1 MLRKQTGKVVR
12 TTDGSGITL
21 EKLKVIIEAY
31 TKPYREQM
39 EKVKAQ
45 TSQVANR
52 VERQTAR
59 ISQSWKKVGAV
70 VASVLSIGAIVAFGK
85 SCIDLGSN
93 LTEVQNVV
101 DVTFGSM
108 SDRVNDFAKDAA
120 KTFGL
125 SETMAKKYMG
135 TYGAMAKSF
144 GIAGNAGYEMSA
156 AITGLTGDVAS
167 FYNLSQDEAYTKLKS
182 IFTGETE
189 SLKDLGVV
197 MTQTALDQY
206 ALNEGLGK
214 TTNKM
219 TEQEKVM
226 LRYQFV
232 MSQLSDASG
241 DFARTSGSWANQV
254 RVLQLQFDSLRA
266 TIGQGLIN
274 AFTPVI
280 TVINAILEK
289 LQTLANYF
297 KAFTEAIFGNASG
310 SSGGMSGSM
319 DSAAGSSGQI
329 ADNMGSA
336 AGSAKELNRQLAK
349 FDELNNLSS
358 SRGSGGGGAGGGGI
372 LGDLDLGMENVQAQA
387 DLISNKIID
396 AFKAGDYYSVGAYIG
411 AAITDSLRKVNW
423 NEAYEA
429 ARGFGSGFAQF
440 LNGLISP
447 GLFFEVGHTIG
458 AALNT
463 ALYVGLEFVKTF
475 DWSNFGLSIAEGING
490 FFSTFDFSALGNTLS
505 VFVLGLLSAIAT
517 ALENTD
523 WFLVGQKI
531 GQFLSALDWKM
542 VLAETGQVIIE
553 GISAAIKLHAG
564 LIDAAPIEAA
574 IIAAV
579 AGFKFV
585 GIGKAITKALSTALA
600 GGITLNDIKIVFTGF
615 TTGFVGG
622 PAFDVLGNEI
632 IETVETFI
640 RENFGESVL
649 NAMGEGLLIA
659 ESAGIGAFFGG
670 PVGALVG
677 GIIGL
682 ILDEIQGGEWATK
695 FWKKFGD
702 TLFNWSFTNSLFEKS
717 KKFFEEA
724 FSADNFLDF
733 GVNIVAGI
741 ASGITSGFT
750 FLTEPIADLF
760 TWITEKICNVFGI
773 HSPSTE
779 MKPYGRY
786 ILEGIIEGFKETFTE
801 WTGALD
807 EWYNQYIAP
816 WFTVQKWSELYNT
829 IKTSLKSKWDET
841 VLQWKTDIQ
850 NWWNEHVAKWFT
862 KEKWT
867 TGLGGIKEGFKAA
880 FDAAVEAAKEIW
892 NNFARWLNEKLTFT
906 IDPINVMGKNVYGG
920 GEISLGKI
928 PTFESGGFPDR
939 GQLFIAN
946 EAGPEMIGRFGRKS
960 AVANQDQITDGI
972 ANAVYAAN
980 TEQNQLLREQNDLLR
995 AILAK
1000 PGVNKDDVVD
1010 LWRSGA
1016 GEYKKQTGRQLALD
1030 Y

>member
-1 MLRKQTGKVVR
+1 MR

-45 TSQVANR
+45 TSQVADR

-93 LTEVQNVV
+93 LAEVQNVV

-108 SDRVNDFAKDAA
+108 SGRVDAFAKDAA
-120 KTFGL
+120 KSFGL

-144 GIAGNAGYEMSA
+144 GITGNAGYEMSA

-219 TEQEKVM
+219 TEQEKVL
-226 LRYQFV
+226 LRYRFV

-241 DFARTSGSWANQV
+241 DFARTSNSWANQV
-254 RVLQLQFDSLRA
+254 RVLQLQFESLKA

-297 KAFTEAIFGNASG
+297 KAFTEAIFGDASG
-310 SSGGMSGSM
+310 SGGGVSGSM

-358 SRGSGGGGAGGGGI
+358 SRGSGGGGAGGGGGI
-372 LGDLDLGMENVQAQA
+372 LGDLDLGMDNVQAQA
-387 DLISNKIID
+387 DLISSKIID

-411 AAITDSLRKVNW
+411 AAITDSLRSINW
-423 NEAYEA
+423 NEAYES
-429 ARGFGSGFAQF
+429 ARGFGSGFARF

-447 GLFFEVGHTIG
+447 ELFGEVGVAI
-458 AALNT
+458 ASALNT
-463 ALYVGLEFVKTF
+463 AIYLALAFGSDF
-475 DWSNFGLSIAEGING
+475 DWTNLGLSIASSINE
-490 FFSTFDFSALGNTLS
+490 FFRTFDFASFAESIN
-505 VFVLGLLSAIAT
+505 VWVLGLWETLDT
-517 ALENTD
+517 ALENVD
-523 WFLVGQKI
+523 WSQVIAGMLAFLGNLEIETAGIIIGVLLIKKILKVAFGFNITSFLVKLLKEKLKKVTLEDIQLKI
-531 GQFLSALDWKM
+531 NAISL
-542 VLAETGQVIIE
+542 
-553 GISAAIKLHAG
+553 GIKEILLTEIKRISL
-564 LIDAAPIEAA
+564 
-574 IIAAV
+574 
-579 AGFKFV
+579 
-585 GIGKAITKALSTALA
+585 
-600 GGITLNDIKIVFTGF
+600 
-615 TTGFVGG
+615 VGG
-622 PAFDVLGNEI
+622 WGSAVDVLGKEI
-632 IETVETFI
+632 IDAIDTFI
-640 RENFGESVL
+640 RENFGQSVL

-659 ESAGIGAFFGG
+659 EGAGIGAFLGG
-670 PVGALVG
+670 PIGAL
-677 GIIGL
+677 IGAIVAL
-682 ILDEIQGGEWATK
+682 VIDTVQGGEWVTK
-695 FWKKFGD
+695 LWKGIGD
-702 TLFNWSFTNSLFEKS
+702 TLFNWDFSSSLLEKA
-717 KKFFEEA
+717 KGFFDKA
-724 FSADNFLDF
+724 FQADNFLEF
-733 GVNIVAGI
+733 GENIIAGLAAGLAAGVSFLSEPIVDLFNWIVEGICSIFGI
-741 ASGITSGFT
+741 ASPAKNMEI
-750 FLTEPIADLF
+750 
-760 TWITEKICNVFGI
+760 
-773 HSPSTE
+773 
-779 MKPYGRY
+779 YGQY
-786 ILEGIIEGFKETFTE
+786 ILEGIIGGFTATFPE
-801 WTGALD
+801 WTESLNQ
-807 EWYNQYIAP
+807 WYNEHIAP
-816 WFTVQKWSELYNT
+816 WFTLQKWSELYES
-829 IKTSLKSKWDET
+829 IKTSLKTKWQET
-841 VLQWKTDIQ
+841 VGQWDTDVK
-850 NWWNEHVAKWFT
+850 NWWDSHVTKWFKVET
-862 KEKWT
+862 WK
-867 TGLGGIKEGFKAA
+867 GVSSGIKDGLESS
-880 FDAAVEAAKEIW
+880 FDAAIEGVKALW
-892 NNFARWLNEKLTFT
+892 NKFASWLNEKLTFT
-906 IDPINVMGKNVYGG
+906 IDPVTIMGQTLYEG
-920 GEISLGKI
+920 GEISLGKV
-928 PTFESGGFPDR
+928 PTFAAGGFPDR
-939 GQLFIAN
+939 GELFIAN
-946 EAGPEMIGRFGRKS
+946 EAGPEMIGRFGRRS

-972 ANAVYAAN
+972 ATAVYAAN

-1016 GEYKKQTGRQLALD
+1016 GEYRKQTGRQLALD

>member
-1 MLRKQTGKVVR
+1 MR

-59 ISQSWKKVGAV
+59 ISQSWKKVGVV

-108 SDRVNDFAKDAA
+108 SGRVNDFAKDAA

-336 AGSAKELNRQLAK
+336 AESAKELNRQLAK

-358 SRGSGGGGAGGGGI
+358 SRGSGGGGAGGGGGI

-396 AFKAGDYYSVGAYIG
+396 AFKEGDYYSVGAYIG

-429 ARGFGSGFAQF
+429 ARGFGSGFARF

-447 GLFFEVGHTIG
+447 ELFGEVGI
-458 AALNT
+458 AIASALNT
-463 ALYVGLEFVKTF
+463 AVYLALAFGLDF
-475 DWSNFGLSIAEGING
+475 DWTNLGLSIASSINE
-490 FFSTFDFSALGNTLS
+490 FFRTFDFASFAESIN
-505 VFVLGLLSAIAT
+505 VWVLGLWKILDT
-517 ALENTD
+517 ALENVD
-523 WFLVGQKI
+523 WSQVIAGVLEFLGNLEIETVGIIIGVLLIKKILKIAFGFNIASFLAKLLKEKLKKVTLEDIQLKINAISLGIKEILLTEIKRISLVG
-531 GQFLSALDWKM
+531 GW
-542 VLAETGQVIIE
+542 
-553 GISAAIKLHAG
+553 
-564 LIDAAPIEAA
+564 
-574 IIAAV
+574 
-579 AGFKFV
+579 
-585 GIGKAITKALSTALA
+585 
-600 GGITLNDIKIVFTGF
+600 
-615 TTGFVGG
+615 G
-622 PAFDVLGNEI
+622 PAVDVLGKEI
-632 IETVETFI
+632 IDAIDTFI

-659 ESAGIGAFFGG
+659 EGAGIGAFFGG

-733 GVNIVAGI
+733 GANIIAGI

-773 HSPSTE
+773 HSPATE
-779 MKPYGRY
+779 MKPYGQY
-786 ILEGIIEGFKETFTE
+786 ILEGIIEGFKETFIE

-807 EWYNQYIAP
+807 EWYNQYISP
-816 WFTVQKWSELYNT
+816 WFTAQKWSELYNT

-946 EAGPEMIGRFGRKS
+946 EAGPEMIGRFGRRS
-960 AVANQDQITDGI
+960 VVANQDQITDGI

-1000 PGVNKDDVVD
+1000 PGVNKDDVLD

>member
-1 MLRKQTGKVVR
+1 MR

-45 TSQVANR
+45 TSQVADR

-93 LTEVQNVV
+93 LAEVQNVV

-108 SDRVNDFAKDAA
+108 SGRVDAFAKDAA
-120 KTFGL
+120 KSFGL

-144 GIAGNAGYEMSA
+144 GITGNAGYEMSA

-219 TEQEKVM
+219 TEQEKVL
-226 LRYQFV
+226 LRYRFV

-241 DFARTSGSWANQV
+241 DFARTSNSWANQV
-254 RVLQLQFDSLRA
+254 RVLQLQFESLKA

-297 KAFTEAIFGNASG
+297 KAFTEAIFGDASG
-310 SSGGMSGSM
+310 SGGGVSGSM

-358 SRGSGGGGAGGGGI
+358 SRGSGGGGAGGGGGI
-372 LGDLDLGMENVQAQA
+372 LGDLDLGMDNVQAQA
-387 DLISNKIID
+387 DLISSKIID

-411 AAITDSLRKVNW
+411 AAITDSLRSINW
-423 NEAYEA
+423 NEAYES
-429 ARGFGSGFAQF
+429 ARGFGSGFARF

-447 GLFFEVGHTIG
+447 ELFGEVGITIG
-458 AALNT
+458 SALNT
-463 ALYVGLEFVKTF
+463 ALYAGLEFGKTF
-475 DWSNFGLSIAEGING
+475 DWSNFGLSIATGING
-490 FFSTFDFSALGNTLS
+490 FFSTFDFSSLGSTFS
-505 VFVLGLLSAIAT
+505 VFVIGLLNALAT
-517 ALENTD
+517 AIENTD
-523 WFLVGQKI
+523 WFLIGQKI
-531 GQFLSALDWKM
+531 GQFLASLDWKTI
-542 VLAETGQVIIE
+542 LAEVGRIIIDAISAGIKLYAGLVEAAPVETALITAILAFKFAGIGVGIAKKIGESLAKLKISLPGLQLVLNGAVTFSAGLPALQVI
-553 GISAAIKLHAG
+553 
-564 LIDAAPIEAA
+564 
-574 IIAAV
+574 
-579 AGFKFV
+579 
-585 GIGKAITKALSTALA
+585 
-600 GGITLNDIKIVFTGF
+600 
-615 TTGFVGG
+615 
-622 PAFDVLGNEI
+622 GNEI
-632 IETVETFI
+632 IDAIDTFI
-640 RENFGESVL
+640 RENFGQSVL

-659 ESAGIGAFFGG
+659 EGAGIGAFLGG
-670 PVGALVG
+670 PIGAL
-677 GIIGL
+677 IGAIVAL
-682 ILDEIQGGEWATK
+682 VIDTVQGGEWVTK
-695 FWKKFGD
+695 LWKGIGD
-702 TLFNWSFTNSLFEKS
+702 TLFNWDFSSSLLEKA
-717 KKFFEEA
+717 KGFFDKA
-724 FSADNFLDF
+724 FQADNFLEF
-733 GVNIVAGI
+733 GENIIAGLATGLAAGVSFLSEPIVDLFNWIVDGICSIFGI
-741 ASGITSGFT
+741 ASPAKNMEI
-750 FLTEPIADLF
+750 
-760 TWITEKICNVFGI
+760 
-773 HSPSTE
+773 
-779 MKPYGRY
+779 YGQY
-786 ILEGIIEGFKETFTE
+786 ILEGIIGGFTATFPE
-801 WTGALD
+801 WT
-807 EWYNQYIAP
+807 ESMNQWYNEHIAP
-816 WFTVQKWSELYNT
+816 WFTLQKWSELYES
-829 IKTSLKSKWDET
+829 IKTSLKTKWQET
-841 VLQWKTDIQ
+841 VGQWDTDVK
-850 NWWNEHVAKWFT
+850 NWWDSHVTKWFKVET
-862 KEKWT
+862 WK
-867 TGLGGIKEGFKAA
+867 GVSSGIKEGLESS
-880 FDAAVEAAKEIW
+880 FDAAIEGLKALW
-892 NNFARWLNEKLTFT
+892 NKFANWLNEKLTFT
-906 IDPINVMGKNVYGG
+906 IDPVTIMGQTIYEG
-920 GEISLGKI
+920 GEISLGKV
-928 PTFESGGFPDR
+928 PTFAAGGFPDR
-939 GQLFIAN
+939 GELFIAN
-946 EAGPEMIGRFGRKS
+946 EAGPEMIGRFGRRS

-972 ANAVYAAN
+972 ATAVYAAN
-980 TEQNQLLREQNDLLR
+980 SEQNQLLREQNDLLR

-1016 GEYKKQTGRQLALD
+1016 GEYRKQTGRQLALD

>member
-1 MLRKQTGKVVR
+1 MR

-39 EKVKAQ
+39 EKVRAQ
-45 TSQVANR
+45 TSQVADR
-52 VERQTAR
+52 IERQTAR

-93 LTEVQNVV
+93 LAEVQNVV

-108 SDRVNDFAKDAA
+108 SGRVDAFAKDAA
-120 KTFGL
+120 KSFGL

-219 TEQEKVM
+219 TEQEKVL
-226 LRYQFV
+226 LRYRFV

-241 DFARTSGSWANQV
+241 DFARTSNSWANQV
-254 RVLQLQFDSLRA
+254 RVLQLQFESLKA

-274 AFTPVI
+274 VFTPVI

-297 KAFTEAIFGNASG
+297 KAFTEAIFGDASG
-310 SSGGMSGSM
+310 NAGGVSGSM

-358 SRGSGGGGAGGGGI
+358 NRGSGGGGVGGGGGI
-372 LGDLDLGMENVQAQA
+372 LEDLDLGMENVQAQA
-387 DLISNKIID
+387 DLISSKIID

-411 AAITDSLRKVNW
+411 AAITDSLRSVNW
-423 NEAYEA
+423 NEAYES
-429 ARGFGSGFAQF
+429 ARGFGSGFARF

-447 GLFFEVGHTIG
+447 ELFGEVGVAI
-458 AALNT
+458 ASALNT
-463 ALYVGLEFVKTF
+463 AIYLALAFGSDF
-475 DWSNFGLSIAEGING
+475 DWTNLGLSIASSINE
-490 FFSTFDFSALGNTLS
+490 FFRTFDFASFAESINVWVFGLWETLD
-505 VFVLGLLSAIAT
+505 T
-517 ALENTD
+517 ALENVD
-523 WFLVGQKI
+523 WSQVIAGMLEFLGNLEIETVGIIIGVLLIKKILKVAFGFNLTSFLVKLLKEKLKKVTLEDIQLKI
-531 GQFLSALDWKM
+531 NAISL
-542 VLAETGQVIIE
+542 
-553 GISAAIKLHAG
+553 GIKEILLTEIKRISL
-564 LIDAAPIEAA
+564 
-574 IIAAV
+574 
-579 AGFKFV
+579 
-585 GIGKAITKALSTALA
+585 
-600 GGITLNDIKIVFTGF
+600 
-615 TTGFVGG
+615 VGG
-622 PAFDVLGNEI
+622 WGPAVDVLGKEI
-632 IETVETFI
+632 IDAIDTFI
-640 RENFGESVL
+640 RENFGQSVL

-659 ESAGIGAFFGG
+659 EGAGIGAFLGG
-670 PVGALVG
+670 PIGALVG
-677 GIIGL
+677 AIVALVI
-682 ILDEIQGGEWATK
+682 DTVQGGEWVTK
-695 FWKKFGD
+695 LWKGIGD
-702 TLFNWSFTNSLFEKS
+702 TLFNWDFSSSLLEKA
-717 KKFFEEA
+717 KGFFDKA
-724 FSADNFLDF
+724 FQADNFLEF
-733 GVNIVAGI
+733 GENIIAGLAAGLAAGVSFLSEPIVDLFNWIVEGICSIFGI
-741 ASGITSGFT
+741 ASPAKNMEI
-750 FLTEPIADLF
+750 
-760 TWITEKICNVFGI
+760 
-773 HSPSTE
+773 
-779 MKPYGRY
+779 YGQY
-786 ILEGIIEGFKETFTE
+786 ILEGIIGGFTATFPE
-801 WTGALD
+801 WTESL
-807 EWYNQYIAP
+807 NQWFNEHIAP
-816 WFTVQKWSELYNT
+816 WFTLQKWSELYES
-829 IKTSLKSKWDET
+829 IKTSLKTKWQET
-841 VLQWKTDIQ
+841 VGQWDTDVK
-850 NWWNEHVAKWFT
+850 NWWDSHVTKWFKVET
-862 KEKWT
+862 WK
-867 TGLGGIKEGFKAA
+867 GVSSGIKDGLESS
-880 FDAAVEAAKEIW
+880 FDAAIEGVKALW
-892 NNFARWLNEKLTFT
+892 NKFASWLNEKLTFT
-906 IDPINVMGKNVYGG
+906 IDPVTIMGQTLYEGG
-920 GEISLGKI
+920 KISLGKV
-928 PTFESGGFPDR
+928 PTFAAGGFPDR
-939 GQLFIAN
+939 GELFIAN
-946 EAGPEMIGRFGRKS
+946 EAGPEMIGRFGRRS

-972 ANAVYAAN
+972 ATAVYAAN

-1016 GEYKKQTGRQLALD
+1016 GEYRKQTGRQLALD

>member
-1 MLRKQTGKVVR
+1 MR

-45 TSQVANR
+45 TSQVADR

-93 LTEVQNVV
+93 LAEVQNVV
-101 DVTFGSM
+101 DVTFGSI
-108 SDRVNDFAKDAA
+108 SGRVDAFAKDAA
-120 KTFGL
+120 KSFGL

-144 GIAGNAGYEMSA
+144 GITGNAGYEMSA

-219 TEQEKVM
+219 TEQEKVL
-226 LRYQFV
+226 LRYRFV

-241 DFARTSGSWANQV
+241 DFARTSNSWANQV
-254 RVLQLQFDSLRA
+254 RVLQLQFESLKA

-297 KAFTEAIFGNASG
+297 KAFTEAIFGDASG
-310 SSGGMSGSM
+310 SGGGVSGSM

-358 SRGSGGGGAGGGGI
+358 SRGSGGGGAGGGGGI

-387 DLISNKIID
+387 DLISSKIID

-411 AAITDSLRKVNW
+411 AAITDSLRSVNW
-423 NEAYEA
+423 NEAYES
-429 ARGFGSGFAQF
+429 ARGFGSGFARF

-447 GLFFEVGHTIG
+447 ELFGEVGVAI
-458 AALNT
+458 ASALNT
-463 ALYVGLEFVKTF
+463 AIYLALAFGSDF
-475 DWSNFGLSIAEGING
+475 DWTNLGLSIASSIDE
-490 FFSTFDFSALGNTLS
+490 FFRTFDFASFAESINVWVFGLWETLD
-505 VFVLGLLSAIAT
+505 T
-517 ALENTD
+517 ALENVD
-523 WFLVGQKI
+523 WSQVIAGMLEFLGNLEIETVGIIIGVLLIKKILKVAFGFNLTSFLVKLLKEKLKKVTLEDIQLKI
-531 GQFLSALDWKM
+531 NAISL
-542 VLAETGQVIIE
+542 
-553 GISAAIKLHAG
+553 GIKEILLTEIKRISL
-564 LIDAAPIEAA
+564 
-574 IIAAV
+574 
-579 AGFKFV
+579 
-585 GIGKAITKALSTALA
+585 
-600 GGITLNDIKIVFTGF
+600 
-615 TTGFVGG
+615 VGG
-622 PAFDVLGNEI
+622 WGPAVDVLGKEI
-632 IETVETFI
+632 IDAIDTFI
-640 RENFGESVL
+640 RENFGQSVL

-659 ESAGIGAFFGG
+659 EGAGIGAFLGG
-670 PVGALVG
+670 PIGALVG
-677 GIIGL
+677 AIVALVI
-682 ILDEIQGGEWATK
+682 DTVQGGEWVTK
-695 FWKKFGD
+695 LWKGIGD
-702 TLFNWSFTNSLFEKS
+702 TLFNWDFSSSLLEKA
-717 KKFFEEA
+717 KGFFDKA
-724 FSADNFLDF
+724 FQADNFLEF
-733 GVNIVAGI
+733 GENIIAGLAAGLAAGVSFLSEPIVDLFNWIVEGICSIFGI
-741 ASGITSGFT
+741 ASPAKNMEI
-750 FLTEPIADLF
+750 
-760 TWITEKICNVFGI
+760 
-773 HSPSTE
+773 
-779 MKPYGRY
+779 YGQY
-786 ILEGIIEGFKETFTE
+786 ILEGIIGGFTATFPE
-801 WTGALD
+801 WTESL
-807 EWYNQYIAP
+807 NQWFNEHIAP
-816 WFTVQKWSELYNT
+816 WFTLQKWSELYES
-829 IKTSLKSKWDET
+829 IKTSLKTKWQET
-841 VLQWKTDIQ
+841 VGQWDTDVK
-850 NWWNEHVAKWFT
+850 NWWDSHVTKWFKVET
-862 KEKWT
+862 WK
-867 TGLGGIKEGFKAA
+867 GVSSGIKDGLESS
-880 FDAAVEAAKEIW
+880 FDAAIEGVKALW
-892 NNFARWLNEKLTFT
+892 NKFASWLNEKLTFT
-906 IDPINVMGKNVYGG
+906 IDPVTIMGQTLYEG
-920 GEISLGKI
+920 GEISLGKV
-928 PTFESGGFPDR
+928 PTFAAGGFPDR
-939 GQLFIAN
+939 GELFIAN
-946 EAGPEMIGRFGRKS
+946 EAGPEMIGRFGRRS

-972 ANAVYAAN
+972 ATAVYAAN

-1016 GEYKKQTGRQLALD
+1016 GEYRKQTGRQLALD

>member
-1 MLRKQTGKVVR
+1 MR

-39 EKVKAQ
+39 EKVRAQ
-45 TSQVANR
+45 TSQVADR
-52 VERQTAR
+52 IERQTAR

-70 VASVLSIGAIVAFGK
+70 VASVLSIGAIAAFGK

-101 DVTFGSM
+101 DVTFGSI
-108 SDRVNDFAKDAA
+108 SGRVDAFAKDAA
-120 KTFGL
+120 KSFGL

-219 TEQEKVM
+219 TEQEKVL
-226 LRYQFV
+226 LRYRFV

-241 DFARTSGSWANQV
+241 DFARTSNSWANQV
-254 RVLQLQFDSLRA
+254 RVLQLQFDSLKA

-297 KAFTEAIFGNASG
+297 KAFTEAIFGDASG
-310 SSGGMSGSM
+310 SGGGVSGSM

-358 SRGSGGGGAGGGGI
+358 SRGSGGGGAGGGGGI
-372 LGDLDLGMENVQAQA
+372 LGDLDLGMDNVQAQA
-387 DLISNKIID
+387 DLISSKIID

-411 AAITDSLRKVNW
+411 AAITDSLRSINW
-423 NEAYEA
+423 NEAYKS
-429 ARGFGSGFAQF
+429 ARGFGSGFARF

-447 GLFFEVGHTIG
+447 ELFGEVGI
-458 AALNT
+458 AIASALNT
-463 ALYVGLEFVKTF
+463 AIYLALAFGLDF
-475 DWSNFGLSIAEGING
+475 DWTNLGLSIASSINE
-490 FFSTFDFSALGNTLS
+490 FFRTFDFASFAESIN
-505 VFVLGLLSAIAT
+505 VWVLGLWETVDT
-517 ALENTD
+517 ALENVD
-523 WFLVGQKI
+523 WSQVIAGILEFLGNLEIETVGIIIGVLLIKKILKVALGFNLTSFLAKLLKEKLKKVTLEDIQLKINAISLGIKEILLTEIKRISLVG
-531 GQFLSALDWKM
+531 GW
-542 VLAETGQVIIE
+542 
-553 GISAAIKLHAG
+553 
-564 LIDAAPIEAA
+564 
-574 IIAAV
+574 
-579 AGFKFV
+579 
-585 GIGKAITKALSTALA
+585 
-600 GGITLNDIKIVFTGF
+600 
-615 TTGFVGG
+615 G
-622 PAFDVLGNEI
+622 PTVDVLGKEI
-632 IETVETFI
+632 IDAFDTFI
-640 RENFGESVL
+640 RENFGQSVL

-659 ESAGIGAFFGG
+659 EGAGIGAFLGG
-670 PVGALVG
+670 PIGAL
-677 GIIGL
+677 IGAIVAL
-682 ILDEIQGGEWATK
+682 VIDTVQGGEWVTK
-695 FWKKFGD
+695 LWRGIGD
-702 TLFNWSFTNSLFEKS
+702 TLFNWSFTSFLLEKA
-717 KKFFEEA
+717 KGFFDKA
-724 FSADNFLDF
+724 FQADNFLEF
-733 GVNIVAGI
+733 GENIIAGI
-741 ASGITSGFT
+741 AAGLAAGVS
-750 FLTEPIADLF
+750 FLSEPIVDLF
-760 TWITEKICNVFGI
+760 NWIVDGICSIFGI
-773 HSPSTE
+773 ASPAKNME
-779 MKPYGRY
+779 IYGQY
-786 ILEGIIEGFKETFTE
+786 ILEGIIGGFTATFPE
-801 WTGALD
+801 WT
-807 EWYNQYIAP
+807 ESMNQWYNEHIAP
-816 WFTVQKWSELYNT
+816 WFTLQKWSELYES
-829 IKTSLKSKWDET
+829 IKTSLKTKWQET
-841 VLQWKTDIQ
+841 VGQWDKDVK
-850 NWWNEHVAKWFT
+850 NWWDVHVTKWFKVET
-862 KEKWT
+862 WR
-867 TGLGGIKEGFKAA
+867 GVSSGIKEGLESS
-880 FDAAVEAAKEIW
+880 FDAAIEGVKALW
-892 NNFARWLNEKLTFT
+892 NKFANWLNEKLTFT
-906 IDPINVMGKNVYGG
+906 IDPVTIMGQTIYEG
-920 GEISLGKI
+920 GEISLGKV
-928 PTFESGGFPDR
+928 PTFAAGGFPDR
-939 GQLFIAN
+939 GELFIAN
-946 EAGPEMIGRFGRKS
+946 EAGPEMIGRFGRRS

-972 ANAVYAAN
+972 ATAVYAAN
-980 TEQNQLLREQNDLLR
+980 SEQNQLLREQNDLLR

-1016 GEYKKQTGRQLALD
+1016 GEYRKQTGRQLALD

>member
-1 MLRKQTGKVVR
+1 MR

-39 EKVKAQ
+39 EKVRAQ
-45 TSQVANR
+45 TSQVADR

-93 LTEVQNVV
+93 LAEVQNVV

-108 SDRVNDFAKDAA
+108 SGRVNAFAKDAA
-120 KTFGL
+120 KSFGL

-219 TEQEKVM
+219 TEQEKVL
-226 LRYQFV
+226 LRYRFV

-241 DFARTSGSWANQV
+241 DFARTSNSWANQV
-254 RVLQLQFDSLRA
+254 RVLQLQFESLKA

-274 AFTPVI
+274 AFTPII

-297 KAFTEAIFGNASG
+297 KAFTEAIFGDASG
-310 SSGGMSGSM
+310 NTGGVSGSM

-358 SRGSGGGGAGGGGI
+358 SRESGGGGTGGGGGI
-372 LGDLDLGMENVQAQA
+372 LGDLDLGMDNVQAQA
-387 DLISNKIID
+387 DLISSKIID

-411 AAITDSLRKVNW
+411 AAITDSLRSVNW
-423 NEAYEA
+423 NEAYES
-429 ARGFGSGFAQF
+429 ARGFGSGFARF

-447 GLFFEVGHTIG
+447 ELFGEVGVAI
-458 AALNT
+458 ASALNT
-463 ALYVGLEFVKTF
+463 AIYLALAFGSDF
-475 DWSNFGLSIAEGING
+475 DWTNLGLSIASSINE
-490 FFSTFDFSALGNTLS
+490 FFRTFDFASFAESINVWVFGLWETLD
-505 VFVLGLLSAIAT
+505 T
-517 ALENTD
+517 ALENVD
-523 WFLVGQKI
+523 WSQVIAGMLEFLGNLEIETVGIIIGVLLIKKILKVAFGFNLTSFLVKLLKEKLKKVTLEDIQLKI
-531 GQFLSALDWKM
+531 NAISL
-542 VLAETGQVIIE
+542 
-553 GISAAIKLHAG
+553 GIKEILLTEIKRISL
-564 LIDAAPIEAA
+564 
-574 IIAAV
+574 
-579 AGFKFV
+579 
-585 GIGKAITKALSTALA
+585 
-600 GGITLNDIKIVFTGF
+600 
-615 TTGFVGG
+615 VGG
-622 PAFDVLGNEI
+622 WGPAVDVLGKEI
-632 IETVETFI
+632 IDAIDTFI
-640 RENFGESVL
+640 RENFGQSVL

-659 ESAGIGAFFGG
+659 EGAGIGAFLGG
-670 PVGALVG
+670 PIGAL
-677 GIIGL
+677 IGAIVAL
-682 ILDEIQGGEWATK
+682 VIDTVQGGEWVTK
-695 FWKKFGD
+695 LWKVIGD
-702 TLFNWSFTNSLFEKS
+702 TLFNWDFSSSLLEKA
-717 KKFFEEA
+717 KGFFDKA
-724 FSADNFLDF
+724 FQADNFLEF
-733 GVNIVAGI
+733 GENIIAGLAAGLAAGVSFLSEPIVDLFNWIVEGICSIFGI
-741 ASGITSGFT
+741 ASPAKNMEI
-750 FLTEPIADLF
+750 
-760 TWITEKICNVFGI
+760 
-773 HSPSTE
+773 
-779 MKPYGRY
+779 YGQY
-786 ILEGIIEGFKETFTE
+786 ILEGIIGGFTATFPE
-801 WTGALD
+801 WTESLNQ
-807 EWYNQYIAP
+807 WYNEHIAP
-816 WFTVQKWSELYNT
+816 WFTLQKWSELYES
-829 IKTSLKSKWDET
+829 IKTSLKTKWQET
-841 VLQWKTDIQ
+841 VGQWDTDVK
-850 NWWNEHVAKWFT
+850 NWWDSHVTKWFKVET
-862 KEKWT
+862 WK
-867 TGLGGIKEGFKAA
+867 GVSSGIKDGLESS
-880 FDAAVEAAKEIW
+880 FDAAIEGVKALW
-892 NNFARWLNEKLTFT
+892 NKFASWLNEKLTFT
-906 IDPINVMGKNVYGG
+906 IDPVTIMGQTIYEG
-920 GEISLGKI
+920 GEISLGKV
-928 PTFESGGFPDR
+928 PTFAVGGFPDR
-939 GQLFIAN
+939 GELFIAN
-946 EAGPEMIGRFGRKS
+946 EAGPEMIGRFGRRS

-972 ANAVYAAN
+972 ATAVYAAN
-980 TEQNQLLREQNDLLR
+980 SEQNQLLREQNDLLR

-1016 GEYKKQTGRQLALD
+1016 GEYRKQTGRQLALD

>member
-1 MLRKQTGKVVR
+1 MR

-39 EKVKAQ
+39 EKVRAQ
-45 TSQVANR
+45 TSQVADR
-52 VERQTAR
+52 IERQTAR

-93 LTEVQNVV
+93 LAEVQNVV

-108 SDRVNDFAKDAA
+108 SGRVDAFAKDAA
-120 KTFGL
+120 KSFGL

-219 TEQEKVM
+219 TEQEKVL
-226 LRYQFV
+226 LRYRFV

-241 DFARTSGSWANQV
+241 DFARTSNSWANQV
-254 RVLQLQFDSLRA
+254 RVLQLQFESLKA

-274 AFTPVI
+274 VFTPVI

-297 KAFTEAIFGNASG
+297 KAFTEAIFGDASG
-310 SSGGMSGSM
+310 NAGGVSGSM

-358 SRGSGGGGAGGGGI
+358 NRGSGGGGVGGGGGI
-372 LGDLDLGMENVQAQA
+372 LEDLDLGMENVQAQA
-387 DLISNKIID
+387 DLISSKIID

-411 AAITDSLRKVNW
+411 AAITDSLRSVNW
-423 NEAYEA
+423 NEAYES
-429 ARGFGSGFAQF
+429 ARGFGSGFARF

-447 GLFFEVGHTIG
+447 ELFGEVGVAI
-458 AALNT
+458 ASALNT
-463 ALYVGLEFVKTF
+463 AIYLALAFGSDF
-475 DWSNFGLSIAEGING
+475 DWTNLGLSIASSINE
-490 FFSTFDFSALGNTLS
+490 FFRTFDFASFAESINVWVFGLWETLD
-505 VFVLGLLSAIAT
+505 T
-517 ALENTD
+517 ALENVD
-523 WFLVGQKI
+523 WSQVIAGMLEFLGNLEIETVGIIIGVLLIKKILKVAFGFNLTSFLVKLLKEKLKKVTLEDIQLKI
-531 GQFLSALDWKM
+531 NAISL
-542 VLAETGQVIIE
+542 
-553 GISAAIKLHAG
+553 GIKEILLTEIKRISL
-564 LIDAAPIEAA
+564 
-574 IIAAV
+574 
-579 AGFKFV
+579 
-585 GIGKAITKALSTALA
+585 
-600 GGITLNDIKIVFTGF
+600 
-615 TTGFVGG
+615 VGG
-622 PAFDVLGNEI
+622 WGPAVDVLGKEI
-632 IETVETFI
+632 IDAIDTFI
-640 RENFGESVL
+640 RENFGQSVL

-659 ESAGIGAFFGG
+659 EGAGIGAFLGG
-670 PVGALVG
+670 PIGALVG
-677 GIIGL
+677 AIVALVI
-682 ILDEIQGGEWATK
+682 DTVQGGEWVTK
-695 FWKKFGD
+695 LWKGIGD
-702 TLFNWSFTNSLFEKS
+702 TLFNWDFSSSLLEKA
-717 KKFFEEA
+717 KGFFDKA
-724 FSADNFLDF
+724 FQADNFLEF
-733 GVNIVAGI
+733 GENIIAGLAAGLAAGVSFLSEPIVDLFNWIVEGICSIFGI
-741 ASGITSGFT
+741 ASPAKNMEI
-750 FLTEPIADLF
+750 
-760 TWITEKICNVFGI
+760 
-773 HSPSTE
+773 
-779 MKPYGRY
+779 YGQY
-786 ILEGIIEGFKETFTE
+786 ILEGIIGGFTATFPE
-801 WTGALD
+801 WTESLNQ
-807 EWYNQYIAP
+807 WYNEHIAP
-816 WFTVQKWSELYNT
+816 WFTLQKWSELYES
-829 IKTSLKSKWDET
+829 IKTSLKTKWQET
-841 VLQWKTDIQ
+841 VGQWDTDVK
-850 NWWNEHVAKWFT
+850 NWWDSHVTKWFKVET
-862 KEKWT
+862 WK
-867 TGLGGIKEGFKAA
+867 GVSSGIKDGLESS
-880 FDAAVEAAKEIW
+880 FDAAIEGVKALW
-892 NNFARWLNEKLTFT
+892 NKFASWLNEKLTFT
-906 IDPINVMGKNVYGG
+906 IDPVTIMGQTLYEG
-920 GEISLGKI
+920 GEISLGKV
-928 PTFESGGFPDR
+928 PTFAAGGFPDR
-939 GQLFIAN
+939 GELFIAN
-946 EAGPEMIGRFGRKS
+946 EAGPEMIGRFGRRS

-972 ANAVYAAN
+972 ATAVYAAN

-1016 GEYKKQTGRQLALD
+1016 GEYRKQTGRQLALD